1 MNENQVSKK
10 TRSKRG
16 SMVIGAILVTIGI
29 LNLLATLL
37 RPEIEMYLVLA
48 VGVVFL
54 VAGLAAHSRGLL
66 IPGGI
71 VSGVGAGIIVLEQF
85 GSMLSENGKG
95 GLFLLIFS
103 LGWLL
108 ISLLS
113 LVIPEEDGTRCFM
126 WWPLIPGGIL
136 AAIGGMILQGETGLK
151 ILGVIGQGWPVVL
164 IGIGLYLLL
173 RRKELKEE

>member
-1 MNENQVSKK
+1 MNENLVTKK
-10 TRSKRG
+10 NRSKRG
-16 SMVIGAILVTIGI
+16 GMVVGAILVAIGI
-29 LNLLATLL
+29 MNLLANIIRTD
-37 RPEIEMYLVLA
+37 IEMYLVLA
-48 VGVVFL
+48 IGVIFL

-71 VSGVGAGIIVLEQF
+71 ISGVGAGIVVMEKL
-85 GSMLSENGKG
+85 GSLISEDGKG
-95 GLFLLIFS
+95 GLFLMIFS

-113 LVIPEEDGTRCFM
+113 LVVPEEDGTRYFM

-136 AAIGGMILQGETGLK
+136 AATGGMILQGETGLK